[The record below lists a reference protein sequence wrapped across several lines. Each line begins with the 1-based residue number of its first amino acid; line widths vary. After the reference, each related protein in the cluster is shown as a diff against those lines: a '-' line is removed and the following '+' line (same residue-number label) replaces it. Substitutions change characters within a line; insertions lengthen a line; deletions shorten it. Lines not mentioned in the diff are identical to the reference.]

1 LSQPPS
7 EPPKEAQPA
16 VDPPKKRV
24 VVITDPSCEACGPF
38 LEQLKDQKVKDAIKA
53 ATEVDGVEVLNLQ
66 ESDLA
71 VNIVSSLDS
80 YAVPMI
86 AVLKKSDDG
95 KTEACELTDELKPK
109 KCAELKE
116 LPP

>member
-1 LSQPPS
+1 
-7 EPPKEAQPA
+7 
-16 VDPPKKRV
+16 VDSPKKRV

-53 ATEVDGVEVLNLQ
+53 ATEVDGLEIHDLQ
-66 ESDLA
+66 QSDLA

-86 AVLKKSDDG
+86 TVLKKTDDG
-95 KTEACELTDELKPK
+95 KTEVCELTDDLKPK
-109 KCAELKE
+109 KCVELKE